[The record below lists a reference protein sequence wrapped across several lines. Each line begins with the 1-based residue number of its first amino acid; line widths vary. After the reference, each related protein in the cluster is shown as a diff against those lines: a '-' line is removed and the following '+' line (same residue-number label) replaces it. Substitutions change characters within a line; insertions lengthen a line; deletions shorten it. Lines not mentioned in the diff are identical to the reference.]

1 MSSVVN
7 YRRKII
13 KLSKQ
18 ISKKKDQRL
27 AKEHWKILE
36 KITNLSESV
45 RELRSSMV
53 KTVCVRIST
62 KLHLLPPPHFFMNEL
77 TSQRHAAPSMTSTTT
92 RPTPTAAEKPHDQ
105 KRGRCRSSWIPSIL
119 LLLLLLPL
127 TRLRM
132 TNHPR
137 ERGRE
142 GERGACIVKGGRES
156 EGG

>member
-1 MSSVVN
+1 MTEYEFTLSIVMSSVVN

-92 RPTPTAAEKPHDQ
+92 GPTPTAAGKTSRSEKREVSLFMDPLHPPPPPPSPPPHTPEDD
-105 KRGRCRSSWIPSIL
+105 
-119 LLLLLLPL
+119 
-127 TRLRM
+127 
-132 TNHPR
+132 
-137 ERGRE
+137 
-142 GERGACIVKGGRES
+142 
-156 EGG
+156 